1 MTEQYFIWISK
12 ELLEDTIALL
22 TEVIDGLINKVIIA
36 STNTTREP
44 VINLSILINKTIDEA
59 LDILSSYANS
69 QNYVDKE
76 AIVTVVRVC

>member
-22 TEVIDGLINKVIIA
+22 TEVTDGLINKVIIA

-59 LDILSSYANS
+59 LDIVSSYANS

-76 AIVTVVRVC
+76 AIVAVSKVC

>member
-59 LDILSSYANS
+59 LDIVSSYANS

-76 AIVTVVRVC
+76 AIVTVARVC

>member
-1 MTEQYFIWISK
+1 MKEYYYLWISK

-22 TEVIDGLINKVIIA
+22 TEVVDGLINKVIIA

-59 LDILSSYANS
+59 IDVVSSYANS

-76 AIVTVVRVC
+76 AIVTVARVC

>member
-12 ELLEDTIALL
+12 ELLEDTIVLL
-22 TEVIDGLINKVIIA
+22 TEVIDGLINKLTVV
-36 STNTTREP
+36 SKNTTREP

-59 LDILSSYANS
+59 IDVVSSYANS

-76 AIVTVVRVC
+76 AIVTVSKVC